1 MGVRETIIRLTRL
14 ISYAQGLHTATES
27 YTRLVRQ
34 KRGANTEQTDQTTTP
49 CGLQSE
55 PFLGRSDGAEGK
67 STHANTRATETTT
80 TRMATDA
87 ASEAQH
93 MRLRLAGMH
102 SADAQSTAN
111 SSSIAAPATGPHT
124 STYTPAQL
132 HAYETSERTRRGS
145 KCRLDRLKPDEL
157 VYLLKRERG
166 EASELQGEFAKGRIA
181 RRMAEK
187 QAAAAQAKADALPGV
202 VSKLKEAQR
211 ELKDSAAQRKRQ
223 AMQSRDR
230 GR

>member
-1 MGVRETIIRLTRL
+1 MYCNGFGISISRPPRLVCSEGMELNLTRLDHRAWGSEYRETIIRLTRL

-55 PFLGRSDGAEGK
+55 SFLGRSDGAEGK

-80 TRMATDA
+80 TRMAIDA

-102 SADAQSTAN
+102 SADTRSTAN
-111 SSSIAAPATGPHT
+111 PSSTAAPATGLTQPRTHQRSCMPT
-124 STYTPAQL
+124 RPASVRV
-132 HAYETSERTRRGS
+132 ADRRVGW
-145 KCRLDRLKPDEL
+145 
-157 VYLLKRERG
+157 
-166 EASELQGEFAKGRIA
+166 I
-181 RRMAEK
+181 
-187 QAAAAQAKADALPGV
+187 
-202 VSKLKEAQR
+202 VSNP
-211 ELKDSAAQRKRQ
+211 
-223 AMQSRDR
+223 MNWCTC
-230 GR
+230 